1 MSELK
6 EKIGSFLSKA
16 TQNANLVKII
26 VRIIG
31 GLLIFLIIYWIY
43 SKLNLNNANCSA
55 MNNLYK
61 DFPMIRTI
69 NPNDDNF
76 SHNLRDYYIKTA
88 YNACCAGRFKN
99 DFVNL
104 CALKNCI
111 KQGARCLDF
120 EIYSIGGVPAISVSS
135 KKDYN
140 VKEAYNSILFADAMT
155 VVSTYAFSGGTCP
168 NPNDPLILH
177 FRFMSNNAA
186 IYDQMATI
194 LYNTMENQLLGKDF
208 SYEDDGQNIGSY
220 PISRLMGKVII
231 MADKSNTVF
240 SSTKINEYVNITSNS
255 VFVRNMRYRDVKFCP
270 DADELVEYNKQN
282 MTICLPDLS
291 GKNKN
296 YSPALV
302 MSYGCQFVGMSF
314 QNFDPYMQYYTEMFD
329 DVGSAFILRPERY
342 RYIPLFI
349 VKPPPQDPNYS
360 YANRDFTPADGIK
373 TSPI

>member
-16 TQNANLVKII
+16 TRNANLVKII

-55 MNNLYK
+55 MDNLYK

-120 EIYSIGGVPAISVSS
+120 EVYSIDDKPVIATSAV
-135 KKDYN
+135 DDFT
-140 VKEAYNSILFADAMT
+140 VKETFNSIPFSSMLET
-155 VVSTYAFSGGTCP
+155 ISLYAFSGSTCP
-168 NPNDPLILH
+168 NPGDPLIIHL
-177 FRFMSNNAA
+177 RIMSKNKP
-186 IYDQMATI
+186 IYSTMAND
-194 LYNTMENQLLGKDF
+194 LYNTLKRRLLGPGF
-208 SYEDDGQNIGSY
+208 SYENRGKNLGIE
-220 PISRLMGKVII
+220 PIKNLMGKVVIVV
-231 MADKSNTVF
+231 DKTNSLFEDTPLD
-240 SSTKINEYVNITSNS
+240 EYVNIASNS
-255 VFVRNMRYRDVKFCP
+255 LFMRSVRFSQGTKYAP
-270 DADELVEYNKQN
+270 DMNEVIDFNKKH
-282 MTICLPDLS
+282 MTICLPDLNMDPNNPS
-291 GKNKN
+291 SSLAMK
-296 YSPALV
+296 
-302 MSYGCQFVGMSF
+302 YGCQMVAMSF
-314 QNFDPYMQYYTEMFD
+314 QNFDANMEYYDEFFD
-329 DVGSAFILRPERY
+329 STGSAFVLKPAPL
-342 RYIPLFI
+342 RYIPVTINLPA
-349 VKPPPQDPNYS
+349 PPPEKYS
-360 YANRDFTPADGIK
+360 YKERPVKSDYYSFTI
-373 TSPI
+373 